1 MREEKRA
8 NSEQEQRLGDA
19 YRHIVD
25 ECRALEPDIEA
36 VQTEEEARRVY
47 ERMISMVADGICLT
61 ALDHGIEY
69 MVNDADT
76 EDELAENEKLYF
88 NDHFLDD
95 LFNHITAGI
104 KYRQMHA
111 RELYL
116 HKKTTFNVEE

>member
-1 MREEKRA
+1 MREERRE
-8 NSEQEQRLGDA
+8 NSEQVQRLNDA
-19 YRHIVD
+19 YEQIIN

-36 VQTEEEARRVY
+36 AQTEEEAKRVY
-47 ERMISMVADGICLT
+47 ERMLSMVADGICFT
-61 ALDHGIEY
+61 ALDHGIVN

-76 EDELAENEKLYF
+76 EDELAESEQLYF
-88 NDHFLDD
+88 DEGFLDD